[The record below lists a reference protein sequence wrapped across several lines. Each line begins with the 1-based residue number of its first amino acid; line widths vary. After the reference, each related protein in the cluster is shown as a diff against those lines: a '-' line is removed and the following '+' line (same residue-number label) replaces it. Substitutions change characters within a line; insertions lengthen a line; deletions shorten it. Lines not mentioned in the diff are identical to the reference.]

1 MVEELR
7 TLIGIIS
14 QYENLSPT
22 TLATTMVVAVCC
34 GIILYLMH
42 RFFYR
47 GITYSENFGI
57 LIVLVTGTTA
67 FIIITI
73 GANLVLSLGMV
84 GALSIVRFRTAI
96 KEPLD
101 IGFLFLGISAGLAA
115 GARLYLVAIIGTVG
129 MSLVYIAL
137 SYLRKE
143 KRNFLLILRYHID
156 EESNVTEMLESLRYR
171 LKNKAYSKSEIELTV
186 EVKVKRNQTDFMEP
200 FAASEFI
207 SSAVLVEYNG
217 DYT

>member
-1 MVEELR
+1 MVNELR
-7 TLIGIIS
+7 TLINAIS
-14 QYENLSPT
+14 EYEHLSFT
-22 TLATTMVVAVCC
+22 TLATTMVVAVGC
-34 GIILYLMH
+34 GFLIYLIY

-67 FIIITI
+67 FIIVTI

-84 GALSIVRFRTAI
+84 GALSIVRFRAAI

-101 IGFLFLGISAGLAA
+101 VGFLFIGIAAGLSA
-115 GARLYLVAIIGTVG
+115 GARLYLVAILGTV
-129 MSLVYIAL
+129 SLCLTYIVL
-137 SYLRKE
+137 SFLRKE
-143 KRNFLLILRYHID
+143 KRNFLLILRYQANRD
-156 EESNVTEMLESLRYR
+156 ENVAKLLKPVRYR
-171 LKNKAYSKSEIELTV
+171 LKNKTFTNDAVEMTIEV
-186 EVKVKRNQTDFMEP
+186 NVKRNQTDFLRP
-200 FAASEFI
+200 FTSSKFI